1 MKKINLS
8 NRMLAVSV
16 LLIVSISLSA
26 CGKKYKTVKPDKDP
40 AKLVQDKNYTEDL
53 KKEKEISNGQVYVQN
68 NTVIAT
74 MIIKDGVKK
83 EEAKALAEKYANN
96 LKKTYK
102 GMPINVQAV
111 QNGNNVAN
119 ITLNK

>member
-1 MKKINLS
+1 MKKINVS
-8 NRMLAVSV
+8 KRILAVLV
-16 LLIVSISLSA
+16 LLIVAISLSA
-26 CGKKYKTVKPDKDP
+26 CGKKYRAVKPDKDP
-40 AKLVQDKNYTEDL
+40 TKLVQDKNYTEDL

>member
-1 MKKINLS
+1 MNLS
-8 NRMLAVSV
+8 KRILAVLV

-26 CGKKYKTVKPDKDP
+26 CGKKYKAVKPDKDP
-40 AKLVQDKNYTEDL
+40 TKLVQDKNYTEDL